1 MIRREHKKR
10 EKMLHKN
17 YFFIIMT
24 MQSPQMWEWVEN
36 NLWNQF
42 SDVFPISSLLAL
54 KVIPDDAHNDKNS
67 QIVQLLL
74 YPASPFKQ
82 LLHFVLKFME
92 GLSHHEQGKQ
102 DVVYFTD
109 TSI

>member
-17 YFFIIMT
+17 YLFIIMT

-54 KVIPDDAHNDKNS
+54 KVIPSDAHNDKNS

-92 GLSHHEQGKQ
+92 GFSHHEQGKQ

-109 TSI
+109 ISI

>member
-17 YFFIIMT
+17 YLFIIMT

-54 KVIPDDAHNDKNS
+54 KVIPCDAHNDKNS

-102 DVVYFTD
+102 DAVYFTD